1 LIPFYGDL
9 QVLFSE
15 ILEKQYGKKEY
26 IEQFT
31 TRVPENIAK
40 MQRMEVI
47 FRTRI
52 FDTPTVVFTVLK
64 DQEKRLMAAQQKHGE
79 YISPEQW

>member
-1 LIPFYGDL
+1 
-9 QVLFSE
+9 
-15 ILEKQYGKKEY
+15 
-26 IEQFT
+26 
-31 TRVPENIAK
+31 